1 MQLSELHQQLL
12 SHNTSTDAYAE
23 AVVHALLQGAIA
35 LQASDIHLQPT
46 ASGHDLKLRI
56 DGVLQPLGSIP
67 RGEKTDVA
75 ARLKI
80 LGGLLTYRTEI
91 PQEGRAAELAFG
103 QEIRISTF
111 PALHGERVVV
121 RILWQQK
128 TLHQLDDLGLPKA
141 ISTDLAALLQESSG
155 MILIAGPAGSG
166 KSTTAY
172 ACLRHIAEFEQ
183 GGRSIV
189 TLEDPIETEIPGIS
203 QSHVRPSAGFDFA
216 TGLRS
221 LMRQDPEV
229 ILVGEIRDPETV
241 ETAMQAS
248 LTGQLVLSTFH
259 SGSASEAIRRLIDLG
274 IPTYMI
280 QSGLLG
286 VLHQRLVR
294 TLCDCASP
302 CDEENRFG
310 FQLEDMRQPVGCEKC
325 RGTGYLGRTLL
336 AEWLVPHRHHISQ
349 RALDSATTANIEA
362 WATQAGMATRWVQA
376 EAMLTAGITSP
387 AEIRRVLGFRDDP
400 STAGVGIDLP

>member
-12 SHNTSTDAYAE
+12 RHDRTKDTYAE
-23 AVVHALLQGAIA
+23 GVVETLLAGAIQ
-35 LQASDIHLQPT
+35 LEASDVHLQPT
-46 ASGHDLKLRI
+46 AQGFDVKLRI
-56 DGVLQPLGSIP
+56 DGVLQTVGNLP
-67 RGEKTDVA
+67 RGEKTDTS

-80 LGGLLTYRTEI
+80 MAGLLTYRTDI
-91 PQEGRAAELAFG
+91 PQEGRVSELSHG
-103 QEIRISTF
+103 HEVRVSTF
-111 PALHGERVVV
+111 PALHGERVVI
-121 RILWQQK
+121 RILWQK
-128 TLHQLDDLGLPKA
+128 ETLHHLEDLGLDTA
-141 ISTDLAALLQESSG
+141 TTSELASLLQESSG

-172 ACLRHIAEFEQ
+172 ACLRHIDSLED

-203 QSHVRPSAGFDFA
+203 QSHIRPSAGFDFA

-229 ILVGEIRDPETV
+229 ILVGEMRDPVTV

-248 LTGQLVLSTFH
+248 LTGQLVVSTFH
-259 SGSASEAIRRLIDLG
+259 SGSAAEAIRRLIDMN

-280 QSGLLG
+280 QSALLG

-294 TLCDCASP
+294 KLCDCAVA
-302 CDEENRFG
+302 CEEPQRYG
-310 FQLEDMRQPVGCEKC
+310 FRLEGMRQPVGCEKC

-336 AEWLVPHRHHISQ
+336 GEWLVPHKHRLAQ
-349 RALDSATTANIEA
+349 AELESATTAMIEA
-362 WATQAGMATRWVQA
+362 WAHEAGMASRWEQA
-376 EAMLTAGITSP
+376 EAMLAAGITSP
-387 AEIRRVLGFRDDP
+387 AEIRRVLGFREMP
-400 STAGVGIDLP
+400 SSG